1 MFHARASLLFVF
13 LTIALAQE
21 SVENP
26 NDDFNSQT
34 HTKYS
39 INTPKIGKSSAYPIC
54 IRGVT
59 ENFTHKKWIKLSI
72 TL

>member
-21 SVENP
+21 SVDIP

-39 INTPKIGKSSAYPIC
+39 IDTPKIGKSSAYPIC

-59 ENFTHKKWIKLSI
+59 ENLPIRSG
-72 TL
+72 

>member
-1 MFHARASLLFVF
+1 MFLASASLFCVF

-21 SVENP
+21 SIDIP

-39 INTPKIGKSSAYPIC
+39 INTPKIGKSSAYSFALGGFGI
-54 IRGVT
+54 
-59 ENFTHKKWIKLSI
+59 N
-72 TL
+72 

>member
-39 INTPKIGKSSAYPIC
+39 INSPKIGKLSPYPIC

-59 ENFTHKKWIKLSI
+59 ENFTYKMWIKLII